1 MGRLNRD
8 QGQLFY
14 SFSLD
19 EAVPDDHPVR
29 EIAAVLDLSW
39 VHAELAPYY
48 PQLGRPSIDPVLM
61 IRMLI
66 VGYVFAIRSERALCR
81 DVRVNLAYR
90 WFCGL
95 SIEDKIPDH
104 SAFSRA
110 RNDRFRASDVFRT
123 VFERV
128 VGACIAAG
136 LVGGEGFAVD
146 ASLIMAD
153 ANKQRSTPGPQWS
166 KELNAQAVSRATK
179 EYLAT
184 LDDAAFGAASEVTPK
199 FVSPSDPAAQ
209 WTGAMR
215 GPAFFAYAD
224 NYLID
229 VKSGII
235 MDVEASRAIRQ
246 AEVGAAKIMIE
257 RTEQSFDIKPT
268 RLAADSAYGS
278 GATLDWLINGK
289 KIAAHIPVIDKSNR
303 EDGTF
308 SREDFSF
315 DKERNVYTCPAGKVL
330 RTTGKLVNDG
340 ETLLY
345 LANTRDCR
353 SCLFKMK
360 CCPKTPFR
368 RIPRSIYEE
377 ARDVVRS
384 LAKTE
389 AFEQSRRDRKRVEML
404 FAHLKRI
411 LRLGRLRLRGPRGAQ
426 FEFTLAAIAQNL
438 RRLAKL
444 VARPP
449 PTVVETCFARSPAQL
464 Q

>member
-1 MGRLNRD
+1 
-8 QGQLFY
+8 
-14 SFSLD
+14 
-19 EAVPDDHPVR
+19 
-29 EIAAVLDLSW
+29 
-39 VHAELAPYY
+39 
-48 PQLGRPSIDPVLM
+48 M

-66 VGYVFAIRSERALCR
+66 VGYVFAIRSERLLCR
-81 DVRVNLAYR
+81 EVQVNLAYR

-110 RNDRFRASDVFRT
+110 RNERFRESAIFRR

-128 VGACIAAG
+128 VEACLAAG

-146 ASLIMAD
+146 ASLIVAD
-153 ANKQRSTPGPQWS
+153 ANKQRSIPGRDWDKNRDP
-166 KELNAQAVSRATK
+166 ETASRAVK

-184 LDDAAFGAASEVTPK
+184 LDDAAFGAASDVTPK

-215 GPAFFAYAD
+215 GPAFFAYAN

-229 VKSGII
+229 VKFGVI

-246 AEVGAAKIMIE
+246 AEVGAAKTMID
-257 RTEQSFDIKPT
+257 RTEKRFGLKAE
-268 RLAADSAYGS
+268 RLAADTAYGS
-278 GATLDWLINGK
+278 GANLNWLVQDK
-289 KIAAHIPVIDKSNR
+289 KIAPHIPVIDKSRR

-308 SREDFSF
+308 SRDDFTF
-315 DKERNVYTCPAGKVL
+315 DKQRNVYTCPAGKIL
-330 RTTGKLVNDG
+330 TTTGRLVNDG

-345 LANTRDCR
+345 MASMRDCR
-353 SCLFKMK
+353 SCLLKAQ
-360 CCPKTPFR
+360 CCPKAPFR
-368 RIPRSIYEE
+368 RVPRSIYEE
-377 ARDVVRS
+377 ARDVARA

-389 AFEQSRRDRKRVEML
+389 AFERSRRDRKRVEML

-426 FEFTLAAIAQNL
+426 FEFMLAAIAQNL

-449 PTVVETCFARSPAQL
+449 PLAVPGVA
-464 Q
+464 

>member
-1 MGRLNRD
+1 M
-8 QGQLFY
+8 GQLNHDQSEFFY
-14 SFSLD
+14 SFRLD

-29 EIAAVLDLSW
+29 AIAAVLDLSW
-39 VHAELAPYY
+39 VRSVLAPFY
-48 PQLGRPSIDPVLM
+48 PKMGRPSVDPVLM
-61 IRMLI
+61 IRMLV

-81 DVRVNLAYR
+81 EVQVNLAYR

-110 RNDRFRASDVFRT
+110 RHERFRASDIFRR

-128 VGACIAAG
+128 VEACVAAG
-136 LVGGEGFAVD
+136 LVGGQGFAVD
-146 ASLIMAD
+146 ASLIAAD
-153 ANKQRSTPGPQWS
+153 ANKQRSIPGSEWTRTPTTA
-166 KELNAQAVSRATK
+166 ERASRAMR
-179 EYLAT
+179 EYLAS

-229 VKSGII
+229 VKFGII
-235 MDVEASRAIRQ
+235 VDVEASRAIRQ
-246 AEVGAAKIMIE
+246 AEVGAAKTMIE
-257 RTEQSFDIKPT
+257 RTERRFDIKPAY
-268 RLAADSAYGS
+268 LAADTAYGS
-278 GATLDWLINGK
+278 AETLNWLVNDK
-289 KIAAHIPVIDKSNR
+289 KIEPHIPVIDKSRR

-308 SREDFSF
+308 SRADFAF
-315 DKERNVYTCPAGKVL
+315 DKERNVYVCPNNKL
-330 RTTGKLVNDG
+330 LHTTGTVHDG
-340 ETLLY
+340 YALRY
-345 LANTRDCR
+345 RASKADCDV
-353 SCLFKMK
+353 CAFKMR
-360 CCPKTPFR
+360 CCPSTPMR
-368 RIPRSIYEE
+368 YVPRDLHED
-377 ARDVVRS
+377 ARDVARA

-389 AFEQSRRDRKRVEML
+389 AFEQSRRSRKRVEML

-426 FEFTLAAIAQNL
+426 DEFTLAAVAQNL

-449 PTVVETCFARSPAQL
+449 PQASECLA
-464 Q
+464 